1 MWYFDSDYL
10 EGAHPKILE
19 RLLATN
25 LEQTPGYGEDVY
37 CISAKEKIKAACKC
51 PDADIYFTVGGTQT
65 NALIIDSLLH
75 SYEGVVSAQ
84 TGHVNVHETGA
95 IEFTGHKV
103 LPLPQR
109 EGKLCAADLSAYL
122 KSFWQNGDREHM
134 VFPGMVYIS
143 HPTEYGTLYTK
154 AELTAIHDV
163 CLTYGIPLYLDGARL
178 GYGLM
183 SRRTDVTLNDICR
196 LCDVFYIGGTKVG
209 ALFGEA
215 VVFTH
220 ANTPA
225 HFTALIKQH
234 GALLAKGRM
243 LGLQFDTL
251 FTDGLYFEISAH
263 AIEMAGRLKDMFVKK
278 GYELFMDSPTNQQFI
293 ILENDM
299 IDRLKKEVSFSYW
312 EPLDDNRSVVRFATS
327 WATSE
332 EQLAA
337 LEQLI

>member
-25 LEQTPGYGEDVY
+25 LEQTPGYGEDHY
-37 CISAKEKIKAACKC
+37 CTSAKEKIRTACEC

-103 LPLPQR
+103 LPLPQY
-109 EGKLCAADLSAYL
+109 EGKLSADDLSAYL

-154 AELTAIHDV
+154 EELTAIHEI
-163 CLTYGIPLYLDGARL
+163 CRAYQIPLYLDGARL

-183 SRRTDVTLNDICR
+183 SHRTDVTLPDICR

-215 VVFTH
+215 AVFTH
-220 ANTPA
+220 RNTPA

-243 LGLQFDTL
+243 LGIQFDTL

-263 AIEMAGRLKDMFVKK
+263 AIDTAERLKDMFVKK
-278 GYELFMDSPTNQQFI
+278 GYALFMDSPTNQQFI
-293 ILENDM
+293 ILENDL
-299 IDRLKKEVSFSYW
+299 IEKLSKEVSFSYW
-312 EPLDDNRSVVRFATS
+312 EPLDDHRSVVRFATS
-327 WATSE
+327 WATTE
-332 EQLAA
+332 EQLNA
-337 LEQLI
+337 LEALI